1 MRSES
6 LISPPA
12 DAITMKTI
20 RSLFQHTFVYKS
32 DSVFTIVYNLLFVIF
47 NLISLALFIPFLE
60 LIFKTDV
67 PTIAPEKPEFSGGF
81 FGIFDFVTGYYQYF
95 MNNYLYQYGKEQT
108 LIFICISVLSAFFL
122 KNLFRYLGIWHLSQ
136 LRMAVVRDVR
146 NALYAKSLRLPM
158 RYYSEEK
165 KGDLMARMS
174 TDVNEIEFGVM
185 SALQLVFRDPIDVI
199 LTISVLLYTSV
210 ELTLISFIVMPLSAF
225 VISRI
230 GKSLKR
236 TARQGQDQMGR
247 VFSIIDE
254 TLGGM
259 RIIKAFN
266 GLTLFQTKFEREN
279 LKHQLLITKTYRKK
293 DLSSPLNEF
302 LGAFVMIVIVFF
314 GGKLVLNE
322 DNGISGEQFIGFI
335 IIFSQLLRPI
345 QSIANNVGV
354 LQKTKVS
361 LDRINEIMALHE
373 GILDP
378 EKPENSLPM
387 QDGIRFENVSF
398 SYGDVPVLR
407 NINLFIPKGK
417 TVALVG
423 ESGSG
428 KSTIADLIPRFYD
441 VSAGKITI
449 DGVNIKDFLVS
460 DLRGRV
466 GVVSQESILFNDSIR
481 GNIAFGKIGSN
492 FEMIQDAA
500 KSANAHEFILQQ
512 ESGYD
517 TGIGDRGNKL
527 SGGQKQRIS
536 IARAILKN
544 PEILILDEATSALDT
559 DSEKQV
565 QEALEHL
572 MKNRTSLVIAH
583 RLSTIKNADI
593 IVVLSKGEIVEQGTH
608 DELLAAQ
615 GEYSRLVS
623 IQRA

>member
-1 MRSES
+1 
-6 LISPPA
+6 
-12 DAITMKTI
+12 MKTI
-20 RSLFQHTFVYKS
+20 KRLFSHTFIYKS
-32 DSVFTIVYNLLFVIF
+32 DTVFTIVYNLLFVIF
-47 NLISLALFIPFLE
+47 NLASLALFIPFLE
-60 LIFKTDV
+60 LIFKKDV
-67 PTIAPEKPEFSGGF
+67 PLEAPILPEFAGGF
-81 FGIFDFVTGYYQYF
+81 FGVFDYITGYYQYF
-95 MNNYLYQYGKEQT
+95 MNNFLFEYGKEKT
-108 LIFICISVLSAFFL
+108 LIFICVSVLSAFFL
-122 KNLFRYLGIWHLSQ
+122 KNLFRYLSVWHLSQ

-146 NALYAKSLRLPM
+146 NQLYAKSLRLPM

-174 TDVNEIEFGVM
+174 TDVNEVEFGVM
-185 SALQLVFRDPIDVI
+185 SALQLVFRDPVDVV
-199 LTISVLLYTSV
+199 LTVSVLLYTSV

-259 RIIKAFN
+259 RVIKAFN
-266 GLTLFQTKFEREN
+266 GLALFQTKFEREN
-279 LKHQLLITKTYRKK
+279 LKHQLLVTKTYRKK

-314 GGKLVLNE
+314 GGKLVLQE
-322 DNGISGEQFIGFI
+322 NGGITGEQFIGFI

-354 LQKTKVS
+354 VQKTKVS
-361 LDRINEIMALHE
+361 LDRIGEIMDLHE

-378 EKPENSLPM
+378 LNPLESKAMET
-387 QDGIRFENVSF
+387 GIHLKEVSF
-398 SYGDVPVLR
+398 SYGDVPVLKK
-407 NINLFIPKGK
+407 IDLLIPKGK

-441 VSAGKITI
+441 VTQGQISI
-449 DGVNIKDFLVS
+449 DDTNVKDYLVS

-481 GNIAFGKIGSN
+481 GNIAFGRPGAT
-492 FEMIQDAA
+492 FEEIQAAA
-500 KSANAHEFILQQ
+500 KAANAHNFILQQ
-512 ESGYD
+512 ENGYD
-517 TGIGDRGNKL
+517 TQIGDRGNKL

-565 QEALEHL
+565 QEALERL
-572 MKNRTSLVIAH
+572 IKNRTSLVIAH
-583 RLSTIKNADI
+583 RLSTIKNADM

-608 DELLAAQ
+608 YELIAKQ
-615 GEYSRLVS
+615 GEYYRLTQV
-623 IQRA
+623 QG

>member
-1 MRSES
+1 M
-6 LISPPA
+6 
-12 DAITMKTI
+12 
-20 RSLFQHTFVYKS
+20 
-32 DSVFTIVYNLLFVIF
+32 
-47 NLISLALFIPFLE
+47 
-60 LIFKTDV
+60 
-67 PTIAPEKPEFSGGF
+67 PTVAPEIPQFSSGF
-81 FGIFDFVTGYYQYF
+81 FAFFEFIKDYYQYF
-95 MNNYLYQYGKEQT
+95 MNNFLFEYGKEQT
-108 LIFICISVLSAFFL
+108 LVFICVSVLSAFFL
-122 KNLFRYLGIWHLSQ
+122 KNMFRYLSVWHLSQ

-146 NALYAKSLRLPM
+146 NHLYAKSLRLPM

-165 KGDLMARMS
+165 KGDLTARLS
-174 TDVNEIEFGVM
+174 TDVNEVEFGVM

-266 GLTLFQTKFEREN
+266 GLSLFQKRFEREN
-279 LKHQLLITKTYRKK
+279 LKHQLLVTKTYRKK

-302 LGAFVMIVIVFF
+302 LGAFVMIIIVYF
-314 GGKLVLNE
+314 GGRLVLRE
-322 DNGISGEQFIGFI
+322 NGGITGEQFIGFI
-335 IIFSQLLRPI
+335 IIFSQLWRPS

-361 LDRINEIMALHE
+361 LDRVEEIMELHE

-378 EKPENSLPM
+378 ETAVESTTM
-387 QDGIRFENVSF
+387 QHSIELQNVSF
-398 SYGDVPVLR
+398 SYNDVPVLQ
-407 NINLFIPKGK
+407 NVNLTIPKGK

-428 KSTIADLIPRFYD
+428 KSTIADLLPRFYD
-441 VSAGKITI
+441 VSNGAILI
-449 DGVNIKDFLVS
+449 DGVNIKDFTVPE
-460 DLRGRV
+460 LRGRV
-466 GVVSQESILFNDSIR
+466 GMVSQESILFNDSIR
-481 GNIAFGKIGSN
+481 GNIAFGNPNAS
-492 FEMIQDAA
+492 FHEIQEAA
-500 KSANAHEFILQQ
+500 KMANAHEFILQQ
-512 ESGYD
+512 EKGYD
-517 TGIGDRGNKL
+517 TEIGDRGNKL

-559 DSEKQV
+559 ESEKQV
-565 QEALEHL
+565 QEALEKL
-572 MKNRTSLVIAH
+572 MQNRTSLVIAH
-583 RLSTIKNADI
+583 RLSTIKNADL
-593 IVVLSKGEIVEQGTH
+593 IVVLSKGKIMEKGTH
-608 DELLAAQ
+608 EELVKQ
-615 GEYSRLVS
+615 KGEYYRL
-623 IQRA
+623 IEMQGG

>member
-1 MRSES
+1 
-6 LISPPA
+6 
-12 DAITMKTI
+12 MKTVK
-20 RSLFQHTFVYKS
+20 RLFSYTFIYKS
-32 DSVFTIVYNLLFVIF
+32 DSIFTIVYNLLFVIF
-47 NLISLALFIPFLE
+47 NLASLVLFIPFLE
-60 LIFKTDV
+60 LIFKKDV
-67 PTIAPEKPEFSGGF
+67 PLEAPILPEFAGGF
-81 FGIFDFVTGYYQYF
+81 FGVFEYITGLYQYF
-95 MNNYLYQYGKEQT
+95 MNNFLFAYGKEKT
-108 LIFICISVLSAFFL
+108 LIFICVSVLIAFFL
-122 KNLFRYLGIWHLSQ
+122 KNLFRYLSVWHLSQ

-146 NALYAKSLRLPM
+146 NQLYAKSLRLPM

-174 TDVNEIEFGVM
+174 TDVNEVEFGVM
-185 SALQLVFRDPIDVI
+185 SALQLVFRDPLDVI
-199 LTISVLLYTSV
+199 LTVSVLLYTSV
-210 ELTLISFIVMPLSAF
+210 QLTLISFIVMPLSAF

-247 VFSIIDE
+247 VFSVIDE

-259 RIIKAFN
+259 RVIKAFN
-266 GLTLFQTKFEREN
+266 GLALFQTKFEREN

-314 GGKLVLNE
+314 GGKLVLQE
-322 DNGISGEQFIGFI
+322 NGGITGEQFIGFI

-345 QSIANNVGV
+345 QSIANNIGV

-361 LDRINEIMALHE
+361 IDRIQEVMDLNE

-378 EKPENSLPM
+378 ESPAQNRPM
-387 QDGIRFENVSF
+387 EEGIRLNNVSF
-398 SYGDVPVLR
+398 SYGDVPVLK
-407 NINLFIPKGK
+407 NIDLLIPKGK

-441 VSAGKITI
+441 VTSGEITI
-449 DGVNIKDFLVS
+449 DGVNIKNFLVS

-466 GVVSQESILFNDSIR
+466 GVVSQESILFNDNIR
-481 GNIAFGKIGSN
+481 GNIVFGKPGAS
-492 FEMIQDAA
+492 FYEIQEAA
-500 KSANAHEFILQQ
+500 KAANAHEFVLQQ
-512 ESGYD
+512 EGGYD
-517 TGIGDRGNKL
+517 TFIGDRGNKL

-572 MKNRTSLVIAH
+572 MMNRTSLVIAH
-583 RLSTIKNADI
+583 RLSTIKNADL
-593 IVVLSKGEIVEQGTH
+593 IVVLSKGEVVEQGTH
-608 DELLAAQ
+608 DELISKK
-615 GEYSRLVS
+615 GEYYRLTQV
-623 IQRA
+623 